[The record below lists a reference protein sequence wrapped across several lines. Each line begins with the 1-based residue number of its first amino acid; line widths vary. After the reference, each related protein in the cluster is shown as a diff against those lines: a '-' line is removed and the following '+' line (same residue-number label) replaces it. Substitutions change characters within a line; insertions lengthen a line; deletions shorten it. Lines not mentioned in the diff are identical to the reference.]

1 MEAPVTIRQITSIH
15 WADENGNVYI
25 RNNKGVF
32 YPLQSQKPRNWF
44 QKLFNI

>member
-1 MEAPVTIRQITSIH
+1 MENPVTIRQITSIH

-25 RNNKGVF
+25 RNHKGLF
-32 YPLQSQKPRNWF
+32 YPLGTAKKRNWF